1 MKVTTRA
8 AGNLV
13 GVGLAGFMV
22 WAVAVEAAMPSW
34 FDPDDSCPGA
44 TGVERSYFPP
54 SATCVHGDGRV
65 VDHISRPETVV
76 LAIVFVLLAAVV
88 VTGLAVLGWR
98 LLRHD
103 QADLGKPKPK
113 RPALH
118 VLGAALLGV
127 VAGAVARAAVI
138 LASLTAGPPGGAT
151 AFVAVAL
158 WAIGVASAL
167 DRAVGPGRGGSS
179 GSYRRGTALV
189 LAGAT
194 ALLVLV
200 VVTWDE
206 YAEHNTLLGP
216 AWAIAAGAGVFALLA
231 AVQWI
236 RWPVRRRSAR
246 TV

>member
-8 AGNLV
+8 AGKLV
-13 GVGLAGFMV
+13 GVGLAGFLA
-22 WAVAVEAAMPSW
+22 WAVTVEAAMPSW

-44 TGVERSYFPP
+44 TSVETSYLPP
-54 SATCVHGDGRV
+54 SATCVYGASRV
-65 VDHISRPETVV
+65 VDYMPWLQTVV
-76 LAIVFVLLAAVV
+76 LTIVFAFLASVV

-98 LLRHD
+98 LLRPD
-103 QADLGKPKPK
+103 QADLGKPKPE
-113 RPALH
+113 RPVFH

-127 VAGAVARAAVI
+127 VTGVVARAAVI
-138 LASLTAGPPGGAT
+138 ITSLMGGPPGGAT
-151 AFVAVAL
+151 AFVVVAL

-167 DRAVGPGRGGSS
+167 DRAAGPGRGGSS

-189 LAGAT
+189 LAGVA

-200 VVTWDE
+200 VVRWDE

-216 AWAIAAGAGVFALLA
+216 AWAIAVGAGVFALLA

-236 RWPVRRRSAR
+236 RWPVRPRGVR